1 MNEIGHT
8 KGPLYARQDSTG
20 AWVVQVGPDK
30 YDQTL
35 AYIGTNNPHVAD
47 GSAKGNAMLYAA
59 APDMLAAL
67 KNIENDDAHMPST
80 AWDLIQAAIAKA
92 EGNQ

>member
-1 MNEIGHT
+1 MNETGHT

-30 YDQTL
+30 YDQIL
-35 AYIGTNNPHVAD
+35 AWVGKDNPHVAD

-59 APDMLAAL
+59 APELLATL
-67 KNIENDDAHMPST
+67 KE
-80 AWDLIQAAIAKA
+80 IQCLDFCLPYGLRRQVNEAVAKA
-92 EGNQ
+92 EGRA